1 MKKLAVIL
9 MLAVVLTACTAVTP
23 AAAPTGFVEAPDN
36 VQVVP
41 QEQATIP
48 ADVPVQEISMGQLTA
63 RIFSD
68 VDATVINEP
77 YLVQGYSNRE
87 VVVTVNEAIFT
98 NPAESVFTLPVTLD
112 EGPNLIEIVMSDL
125 DGNEVSITLTVTF
138 EP

>member
-1 MKKLAVIL
+1 MKKYAFILILVLA
-9 MLAVVLTACTAVTP
+9 LTACSAKTP
-23 AAAPTGFVEAPDN
+23 AGAPTDFVEAPDN

-48 ADVPVQEISMGQLTA
+48 VDTPVQELSMGGLTA

-68 VDATVINEP
+68 IDTTVNNEP
-77 YLVQGYSNRE
+77 YLVQGQTDRE

-98 NPAESVFTLPVTLD
+98 NPAESVFTLPVTLV
-112 EGPNLIEIVMSDL
+112 EGPNIIEIVMSDL
-125 DGNEVSITLTVTF
+125 DGNEVSVTLTVTF